1 MALQKTTELD
11 NGTSSNYWRVASI
24 SIEVSRGDIGDRG
37 SIRGDIGDCGSIR
50 VELYKDESARRA
62 GKTPTNAS
70 NFTISP
76 TDFMQSPLDNP
87 YATAYA
93 LLKVRPEFADS
104 TDV

>member
-37 SIRGDIGDCGSIR
+37 SIR
-50 VELYKDESARRA
+50 VEIYKDATARRA
-62 GKTPTNAS
+62 GKTPTTAE

-76 TDFMQSPLDNP
+76 TDFMQSPQDNP
-87 YATAYA
+87 FATAYA
-93 LLKVRPEFADS
+93 MLKVLPEFADS